1 MQNTLLEPAKKKWI
15 PPAAGRGRKKGELN
29 KVTRS
34 VKDAITMAAEKLGG
48 VDRLVEWAK
57 ENPDNERLFWGTIY
71 PKLLPFQ
78 VNAKVEHAGEAVT
91 RVVIT
96 RATADGNII
105 DATPLLERDPPNS
118 D

>member
-1 MQNTLLEPAKKKWI
+1 MAPKQKFR
-15 PPAAGRGRKKGELN
+15 PPRAGMGRPKGVGN
-29 KVTRS
+29 KTTRT
-34 VKDAITMAAEKLGG
+34 VKEAIATVAEKLGG
-48 VDRLVEWAK
+48 IDRMVEWAK

-78 VNAKVEHAGEAVT
+78 VNAKVEHSGEAVT